1 MSTLRK
7 RKASSVTLPFSARD
21 NPERLWVPITSKSG
35 RVRETDVLITCM
47 GEPSSARNDQRLLP
61 RSLDTEKLGKLGER
75 HVVLAPDIFV
85 DGGRVSTGADH
96 PRLSHR

>member
-35 RVRETDVLITCM
+35 RVRETVVLITCM

-61 RSLDTEKLGKLGER
+61 RSHDTRNSVSSESVLSFSPLTYSLM
-75 HVVLAPDIFV
+75 VV
-85 DGGRVSTGADH
+85 G
-96 PRLSHR
+96 

>member
-35 RVRETDVLITCM
+35 RVRETVVLITCM
-47 GEPSSARNDQRLLP
+47 GEPSSARDE
-61 RSLDTEKLGKLGER
+61 RSRCSRDR
-75 HVVLAPDIFV
+75 
-85 DGGRVSTGADH
+85 ST
-96 PRLSHR
+96 RETR